1 MALLMRKRKISEI
14 ESIVARGAR
23 FARIFSA
30 NKSTTDLQKCAEKWH
45 KLKLGGW
52 AQKDQSKAW
61 LSPCLP
67 RQGPR
72 RSAKIHVPAFYYL
85 LAPPPALCPS
95 TNHRAKYNDVLWT
108 RASITS
114 NFKGDLFGIQV
125 WYVQPGPLKNWRASM
140 IIFYH
145 CTHVPTASLSQSP
158 SFHIDDWLL
167 VRLWDAEDN
176 ISDSGSWGGG
186 AAVRWDCFVW
196 NLSIDFTAVL
206 MVMQVLITL
215 ID

>member
-30 NKSTTDLQKCAEKWH
+30 NNSTTDIQNCSEKWS
-45 KLKLGGW
+45 KLNFGGW

-95 TNHRAKYNDVLWT
+95 PNHRAKYNDVLWT

-125 WYVQPGPLKNWRASM
+125 WYVQPGPLKDWRAS
-140 IIFYH
+140 
-145 CTHVPTASLSQSP
+145 TPVPTASLSP
-158 SFHIDDWLL
+158 
-167 VRLWDAEDN
+167 
-176 ISDSGSWGGG
+176 
-186 AAVRWDCFVW
+186 
-196 NLSIDFTAVL
+196 
-206 MVMQVLITL
+206 
-215 ID
+215 

>member
-1 MALLMRKRKISEI
+1 MKISEI
-14 ESIVARGAR
+14 ESIVARVAR
-23 FARIFSA
+23 FARDSQ
-30 NKSTTDLQKCAEKWH
+30 NCSEKWH

-72 RSAKIHVPAFYYL
+72 RSAKIHVLAFYYL
-85 LAPPPALCPS
+85 LPPPPALCPS

-125 WYVQPGPLKNWRASM
+125 WYVQPGPLKDWRASM

-145 CTHVPTASLSQSP
+145 CTPVPTEGLSPSP

-206 MVMQVLITL
+206 MVMEVLITL
-215 ID
+215 MDQCGELRTL